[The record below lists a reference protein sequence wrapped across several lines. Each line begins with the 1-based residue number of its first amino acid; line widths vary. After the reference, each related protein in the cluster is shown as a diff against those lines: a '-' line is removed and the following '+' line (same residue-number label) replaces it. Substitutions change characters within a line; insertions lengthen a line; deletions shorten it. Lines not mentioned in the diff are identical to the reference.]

1 MNAPSIRSSRLAIPL
16 GLLLLAAATSP
27 LRAAVAPSSPEEAAP
42 SLSGVQFHDGTA
54 WAPMGL
60 HAGAVE
66 GAEGASAATAL
77 LKSQL
82 GGPKTYFVIPGAASE
97 TAISIARPR
106 FRVESDAAT
115 VRRIQLAILEVKDE
129 SRRTPVGAVK
139 GGAARFLRQVEL
151 ESREMS
157 RGVWELRPKK
167 SLQPGEYA
175 LTLGTDGPAADFTIA
190 PRGY

>member
-1 MNAPSIRSSRLAIPL
+1 MTAHSIRSFCVATSL
-16 GLLLLAAATSP
+16 GVLLLVAAVASP
-27 LRAAVAPSSPEEAAP
+27 RAAVAQSSPEEAAP
-42 SLSGVQFHDGTA
+42 SLSGAQFHDGNA

-66 GAEGASAATAL
+66 GADGAGAATAL

-82 GGPKTYFVIPGAASE
+82 GGPKIYFVIPGAASE

-106 FRVESDAAT
+106 FRVEGDAT
-115 VRRIQLAILEVKDE
+115 MVRRIQLAILEVKDE

-139 GGAARFLRQVEL
+139 GGSARFLRQVEL

-157 RGVWELRPKK
+157 RGVWELRPTK

>member
-1 MNAPSIRSSRLAIPL
+1 MTAHSIRSSWLATSL
-16 GLLLLAAATSP
+16 GMLLL
-27 LRAAVAPSSPEEAAP
+27 VAPSSLRIASAQSSPEEAAP
-42 SLSGVQFHDGTA
+42 SLGGVQFHDGA
-54 WAPMGL
+54 DWAPMGL
-60 HAGAVE
+60 HTGAVE
-66 GAEGASAATAL
+66 GAEGAGTTTSL

-97 TAISIARPR
+97 TAIAIARPR
-106 FRVESDAAT
+106 FRVEGDATT

-129 SRRTPVGAVK
+129 ARRTPVGAVK

-151 ESREMS
+151 ESREMR
-157 RGVWELRPKK
+157 RGIWELRPKK

-175 LTLGTDGPAADFTIA
+175 LTLGTDGPVADFTIA